1 MKGKTIMG
9 LVLAVSLLLI
19 GTFAYAYWSDFGPRS
34 NYGAG
39 CGYGYGHKAAYN
51 ANVNDTTVR
60 NFTPCYRYWQGNGNW
75 HAPGNHSNQH
85 GRGNGWTGHRGY
97 GMTGPR
103 GCWQQ

>member
-19 GTFAYAYWSDFGPRS
+19 GTFAYAYWSDFGPQS
-34 NYGAG
+34 NYGARY
-39 CGYGYGHKAAYN
+39 GYGYGHKAAYS
-51 ANVNDTTVR
+51 ANVNDAGVR
-60 NFTPCYRYWQGNGNW
+60 NFMPCYRYWQSNGNW
-75 HAPGNHSNQH
+75 NAPGNRH
-85 GRGNGWTGHRGY
+85 GHGNGWTGHRGY